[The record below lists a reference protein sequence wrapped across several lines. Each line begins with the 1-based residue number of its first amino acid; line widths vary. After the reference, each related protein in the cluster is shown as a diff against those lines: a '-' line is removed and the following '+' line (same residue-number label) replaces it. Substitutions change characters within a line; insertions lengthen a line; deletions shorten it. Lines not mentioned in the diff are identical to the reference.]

1 VIDVASLVKVR
12 QFKMEQKVEKRV
24 VARPMRQTRN
34 S

>member
-1 VIDVASLVKVR
+1 VKVR
-12 QFKMEQKVEKRV
+12 QFKQEQKVEKRV